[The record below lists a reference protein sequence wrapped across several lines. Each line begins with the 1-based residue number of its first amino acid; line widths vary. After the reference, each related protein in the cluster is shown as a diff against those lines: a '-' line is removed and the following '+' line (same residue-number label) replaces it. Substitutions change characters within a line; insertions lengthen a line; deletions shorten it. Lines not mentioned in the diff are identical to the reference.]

1 MTCASHLLW
10 LTSPHHRVRS
20 SDVCAVPDP
29 GARGCP
35 LGPSDGRGQARHTGP
50 AWAGSVVAGWDA
62 AGPRGWPS
70 GSCRRT
76 LAVGT
81 GPPAGR
87 AEQSL
92 RVTLPV
98 PRTRLPAETQG
109 GAPELLLRPRVC
121 PARPLLWAGGGHGRA
136 CPEGAGGGGRE
147 PFGFYQLLGLWRDK
161 GQVASRGEGGP
172 GGRPGLKPV
181 PRWGRAGMQPDL
193 VWSPAR
199 P

>member
-1 MTCASHLLW
+1 MCFSFALADL
-10 LTSPHHRVRS
+10 PPPPR
-20 SDVCAVPDP
+20 AVPRCVRCPGSRSPRLPSRAERRP
-29 GARGCP
+29 GAGAAHWPCVGRLRRRR
-35 LGPSDGRGQARHTGP
+35 LGRRWPSRLALRFLPPHPGRGDR
-50 AWAGSVVAGWDA
+50 
-62 AGPRGWPS
+62 
-70 GSCRRT
+70 
-76 LAVGT
+76 
-81 GPPAGR
+81 PPAGR

-181 PRWGRAGMQPDL
+181 PRWGWAGMQPDL